1 MKKIKIGL
9 GLATAALMSIT
20 AVSAFA
26 ATEDNEKNTQDIS
39 MEVKTFEKGTMM
51 TGSEGKILLNKE
63 VLDESEGVEE
73 LSAELKTFEDGE
85 LETESE
91 GKELMMK
98 EIVK

>member
-1 MKKIKIGL
+1 MKIGL

-26 ATEDNEKNTQDIS
+26 ANVDNEKNIQDIS
-39 MEVKTFEKGTMM
+39 VEVKTFEEGTMK
-51 TGSEGKILLNKE
+51 TESKGKILLNKE

-73 LSAELKTFEDGE
+73 LSAELQIFEEGTM
-85 LETESE
+85 ETEFES
-91 GKELMMK
+91 KELMTK